1 MASCSQHGIGGPEE
15 PTRDWSCHMEMVRV
29 LLARVTF
36 KYILEVLQQSPLNS
50 LALSPCLFFSKEKY
64 QEPKEI
70 RGEKYMVKS
79 DIRPHGG

>member
-1 MASCSQHGIGGPEE
+1 
-15 PTRDWSCHMEMVRV
+15 MEMVRV

-64 QEPKEI
+64 QEQGRQKYSSLPEGR
-70 RGEKYMVKS
+70 RGNHCPQT
-79 DIRPHGG
+79 PHPL